1 VAVDVVSDG
10 GHRPGQPRS
19 ERDAAFLKRYDTW
32 MQVPII
38 VSAVLPLVIV
48 PTSNGW
54 VGAVVGIVT
63 WLVFLVD
70 YVVHVRHLVRYR
82 RTRLGRFDL
91 FVVVATAPWFLF
103 PGARAGQFVVLLRLA
118 RLARLVMATRGARRL
133 FERLGRVAAVAGGVV
148 VVGSLVAYH
157 AEHPTNP
164 GFATIGDALWWGIV
178 TLTTVGYGDIVPKTA
193 TGRWAAVMI
202 MITGVAVL
210 GVLAGS
216 LASFFRLDN
225 GKSATASPPDGD
237 PAGSPAGKSAGG
249 QAASGEDALR
259 ALTAEVAALRRQ
271 VEALTAQVTGAS
283 STLASDD
290 SADPSGGDP

>member
-10 GHRPGQPRS
+10 EHRPGQPRS

-48 PTSNGW
+48 PTNDGW
-54 VGAVVGIVT
+54 VGAVVGVVT

-202 MITGVAVL
+202 MVTGVAVL
-210 GVLAGS
+210 GLLAGS

-225 GKSATASPPDGD
+225 GKSATESPTGGEPSD
-237 PAGSPAGKSAGG
+237 SPAT
-249 QAASGEDALR
+249 SGEDALR
-259 ALTAEVAALRRQ
+259 ALTAEVSALRRQ

-283 STLASDD
+283 STPVPQEPTTGQDT
-290 SADPSGGDP
+290 SGEPTS

>member
-1 VAVDVVSDG
+1 
-10 GHRPGQPRS
+10 
-19 ERDAAFLKRYDTW
+19 

-38 VSAVLPLVIV
+38 IAAILPLVIV
-48 PTSNGW
+48 PTSTSW
-54 VGAVVGIVT
+54 VGVVVGVST

-70 YVVHVRHLVRYR
+70 YVVHIRHLVRYR

-133 FERLGRVAAVAGGVV
+133 FERLGRVVAVAAGVV

-164 GFATIGDALWWGIV
+164 GFKTIGDALWWGIV

-225 GKSATASPPDGD
+225 GTSSTESPGGEPATAIAPPHD
-237 PAGSPAGKSAGG
+237 AAL
-249 QAASGEDALR
+249 QALTTEVSALR
-259 ALTAEVAALRRQ
+259 QQVEVLTAR
-271 VEALTAQVTGAS
+271 LTGT
-283 STLASDD
+283 
-290 SADPSGGDP
+290 PSGPAAQEPKPGEAAPGET